1 MNIYLKQLNCHKQS
15 IELTLKQID
24 NDIAHSEKNIE
35 LLKEQ
40 KEAQAAQLAA
50 TIEAIKEQENNA

>member
-1 MNIYLKQLNCHKQS
+1 MNIYLKQLNSHKHS

-24 NDIAHSEKNIE
+24 NDIAHSERNIE

-40 KEAQAAQLAA
+40 KEAQLNQLAA
-50 TIEAIKEQENNA
+50 TVDAIKEQESNA